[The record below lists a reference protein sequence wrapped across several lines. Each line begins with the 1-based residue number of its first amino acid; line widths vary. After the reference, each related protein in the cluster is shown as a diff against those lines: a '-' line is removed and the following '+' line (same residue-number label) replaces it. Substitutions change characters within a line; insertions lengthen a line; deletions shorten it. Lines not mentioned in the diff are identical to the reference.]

1 MWKMERKDMKFVVI
15 LLATVAPIS
24 QLQVIHN
31 LLLTRS
37 LKALDSVLIACIA
50 CMIQNEDVIVVVD
63 LISACTNLGTK

>member
-1 MWKMERKDMKFVVI
+1 MKFVVI

-24 QLQVIHN
+24 QLRVIQN

-50 CMIQNEDVIVVVD
+50 RMIQNEDVIAVVD
-63 LISACTNLGTK
+63 LINACTNLGMK